1 MDDEHQCSTTA
12 PGPPAR
18 PATPATDSAAPVV
31 SAGSASDPAERAS
44 LSILYSFPHAIGS
57 PGIGWTALHQV
68 RVLTEAGHRVT
79 VVAAS
84 LAAELGPVAR
94 VVTTLTVAGV
104 RLPHR
109 LFGRNR
115 SIAHHDRV
123 TARIL
128 AEGDYDVVHGWPW
141 GSARTFDEAA
151 RQGVPSVR
159 EAPNTHTAHA
169 FDVVAEEYERLGI
182 TPPPG
187 SPHTYNATRLR
198 REEREWA
205 AATAILVPS
214 ASVEHTFL
222 EKGFSPRKLLRHR
235 YGALVDTERLVEP
248 DPRDA
253 SDHVFTAVF
262 VGRIEPRKGLLYALQ
277 AWHASTA
284 SATGRFLVYGEFT
297 PGYRERLDGLLDQP
311 SVELRGFTDDVA
323 GVFATA
329 DVLILPTIEEGSAL
343 VTSEAQAA
351 GCVPLVSSAAGANL
365 EDGVQGLVHE
375 PRDVE
380 ALTAHLDRVSSDRE
394 LLARMRRAAFENR
407 RELTWERAGVDLVA
421 AYRAAIRL
429 VREEAA
435 PRQSAVGDE
444 SPVDRRHDAEHR
456 DAKDRNDQP

>member
-1 MDDEHQCSTTA
+1 MDEEHQCSTTA
-12 PGPPAR
+12 
-18 PATPATDSAAPVV
+18 AAPPDHDDSTDRDSDVRPV
-31 SAGSASDPAERAS
+31 TTVPSAVPAGGSDDAP
-44 LSILYSFPHAIGS
+44 LSVLYSFPHGIGS

-68 RVLTEAGHRVT
+68 RALVAAGHRVT

-84 LAAELGPVAR
+84 VTESLGPVAR
-94 VVTTLTVAGV
+94 VATTLTLGGV

-109 LFGRNR
+109 LFGRSS

-123 TARIL
+123 AARIL
-128 AEGDYDVVHGWPW
+128 AEGDYDIVHGWPW

-169 FDVVAEEYERLGI
+169 FEVVAEEYERLGI
-182 TPPPG
+182 TPPVG
-187 SPHTYNATRLR
+187 SPHTYNAVRLR

-214 ASVEHTFL
+214 ASVESTFL

-235 YGALVDTERLVEP
+235 YGALVDTTRTVDP

-253 SDHVFTAVF
+253 PDHVFTAVF

-277 AWHASTA
+277 AWQASKAAT
-284 SATGRFLVYGEFT
+284 TGRFLVYGDFT
-297 PGYRERLDGLLDQP
+297 PGYRERLAGLLEQP

-323 GVFATA
+323 EVFANA
-329 DVLILPTIEEGSAL
+329 DVMVLPTIEEGSAL

-380 ALTAHLDRVSSDRE
+380 TLTAHLDLVFSDRA
-394 LLARMRRAAFENR
+394 LLARLRRAALDNREN
-407 RELTWERAGVDLVA
+407 LTWERASIDLVA
-421 AYRAAIRL
+421 AYRAAIAL
-429 VREEAA
+429 VQDDAA
-435 PRQSAVGDE
+435 GTDSATATATA
-444 SPVDRRHDAEHR
+444 RRAGQP
-456 DAKDRNDQP
+456 RNDQP

>member
-12 PGPPAR
+12 PGPPDR
-18 PATPATDSAAPVV
+18 SATSE
-31 SAGSASDPAERAS
+31 SDPLDRSVTVGAAGDPGDRP
-44 LSILYSFPHAIGS
+44 LRVLYSFPHGIGS

-68 RVLTEAGHRVT
+68 RALTDAGHRVT

-84 LAAELGPVAR
+84 ISAPLGPVAR
-94 VVTTLTVAGV
+94 SVTTLTVGGV

-109 LFGRNR
+109 LFGRSR

-169 FDVVAEEYERLGI
+169 FEVVAEEYERLGI

-187 SPHTYNATRLR
+187 SPHTYNAVRLR

-214 ASVEHTFL
+214 ASVERTFL

-235 YGALVDTERLVEP
+235 YGALVDTTHVVDP
-248 DPRDA
+248 DPRDDP
-253 SDHVFTAVF
+253 DHVFTAVF

-277 AWHASTA
+277 AWQASTA
-284 SATGRFLVYGEFT
+284 SSVGRFLVYGDFT
-297 PGYRERLDGLLDQP
+297 PGYRERLAGLLEQP

-323 GVFATA
+323 GVFASA

-365 EDGVQGLVHE
+365 DDGVQGLVHE

-380 ALTAHLDRVSSDRE
+380 ALTAHLDLVSSDRE
-394 LLARMRRAAFENR
+394 LLASLRRAALANR
-407 RELTWERAGVDLVA
+407 DQLTWERAGVDLVA

-429 VREEAA
+429 VE
-435 PRQSAVGDE
+435 QDSA
-444 SPVDRRHDAEHR
+444 SDRSDTARTLR
-456 DAKDRNDQP
+456 P

>member
-12 PGPPAR
+12 E
-18 PATPATDSAAPVV
+18 
-31 SAGSASDPAERAS
+31 DPAHHSATIESVLDDRPSTSVDLVAPAGRDDAP
-44 LSILYSFPHAIGS
+44 LSVLYSFPHGIGS

-68 RVLTEAGHRVT
+68 RALTEAGHRVT

-84 LAAELGPVAR
+84 ITAPLGPVAR
-94 VVTTLTVAGV
+94 AVTTLTVAGV

-109 LFGRNR
+109 LFGRSR

-169 FDVVAEEYERLGI
+169 FEVVAEEYERLGI

-187 SPHTYNATRLR
+187 SPHTYNAVRLR

-214 ASVEHTFL
+214 ASVERTFL
-222 EKGFSPRKLLRHR
+222 EKGFSPEKLLRHR
-235 YGALVDTERLVEP
+235 YGALVDTDRVVDP

-253 SDHVFTAVF
+253 PDHVFTAVF

-277 AWHASTA
+277 AWKASTA
-284 SATGRFLVYGEFT
+284 SSTGRFLVYGEFT
-297 PGYRERLDGLLDQP
+297 PGYRERLADLLDQP
-311 SVELRGFTDDVA
+311 GVELRGFTDDVA
-323 GVFATA
+323 GVFQSA

-375 PRDVE
+375 PRDVA
-380 ALTAHLDRVSSDRE
+380 ALTAHLDLVSSDRE
-394 LLARMRRAAFENR
+394 LLARLRRAALANR
-407 RELTWERAGVDLVA
+407 SELTWTRAGVDLVA
-421 AYRAAIRL
+421 AYRSAMRM
-429 VREEAA
+429 VGTA
-435 PRQSAVGDE
+435 PAPADTS
-444 SPVDRRHDAEHR
+444 
-456 DAKDRNDQP
+456 RNQHP